1 MFVFYPLSLWI
12 SAFFV
17 KKKGFPSCKTSNHN
31 VSIIVAIRNAEAI
44 IKEKIKN
51 CFSLNHLEHRMEIIF
66 SLDGSTD
73 RTEEI
78 LKKYKNNE
86 KIKII
91 VSHIHQ
97 GKAYALN
104 RAAREASNKI
114 LLFTDAD
121 AILEPQSLMVLLRHF
136 NNPEIGG
143 VCGRRIIYKDKV
155 KMKSAQKDYIKFD
168 SMIKKLESITGS
180 ITSNDGK
187 LYCIRKTLFQ
197 PIAAT
202 ATDDLYTCLTVI
214 KQGYKF
220 IFEPEAKAFIRVPS
234 RNLTHEFFRRR
245 RIVMRSLRGIYLSK
259 NLLNPFKY
267 GTFAFGLFI
276 NKVLRRLLPIF
287 LILLFLSSAT
297 LAFINQWLLG
307 VWILQLSGYFFALI
321 YPLMNI
327 LPKNIL
333 TNKLIRLS
341 TLACYFCI
349 GNLGTLFGLVDFLFG
364 KKTEKW
370 EPLKT

>member
-1 MFVFYPLSLWI
+1 
-12 SAFFV
+12 
-17 KKKGFPSCKTSNHN
+17 
-31 VSIIVAIRNAEAI
+31 
-44 IKEKIKN
+44 
-51 CFSLNHLEHRMEIIF
+51 
-66 SLDGSTD
+66 
-73 RTEEI
+73 
-78 LKKYKNNE
+78 
-86 KIKII
+86 
-91 VSHIHQ
+91 
-97 GKAYALN
+97 
-104 RAAREASNKI
+104 
-114 LLFTDAD
+114 
-121 AILEPQSLMVLLRHF
+121 
-136 NNPEIGG
+136 
-143 VCGRRIIYKDKV
+143 
-155 KMKSAQKDYIKFD
+155 
-168 SMIKKLESITGS
+168 
-180 ITSNDGK
+180 
-187 LYCIRKTLFQ
+187 
-197 PIAAT
+197 
-202 ATDDLYTCLTVI
+202 
-214 KQGYKF
+214 
-220 IFEPEAKAFIRVPS
+220 
-234 RNLTHEFFRRR
+234 
-245 RIVMRSLRGIYLSK
+245 MRSLRGIYLSK